1 CHCLK
6 RARGAYPIC
15 LRRCRA
21 GHQSPGGSA
30 VEHQTF
36 NLRVQGSS
44 PCSGDE
50 LSVCYR
56 PSAEATRDVALDI
69 DPLNALGPEPTEMR
83 WPEIET
89 ESAAWKTA
97 MLTTIPPMQEV
108 GNGFRG
114 QKKNARSM
122 QVTDRD
128 KGTETIFV
136 YARPGFGCRHQPRFE
151 SGSRHPFSCGRRH
164 GFAPPDD
171 SKDFTWR
178 SSRATVVHLG
188 ENLANPFFETHPF
201 WGRPVSRETCI
212 LL

>member
-1 CHCLK
+1 RVPC
-6 RARGAYPIC
+6 
-15 LRRCRA
+15 

-30 VEHQTF
+30 GEHQTF

-136 YARPGFGCRHQPRFE
+136 YARPGFGCRHGGRERRRCEMLNLNCGPLMLGSNPGSNPGHGIPFRAVVATALHRPMTPRT
-151 SGSRHPFSCGRRH
+151 SRGAAQEP
-164 GFAPPDD
+164 
-171 SKDFTWR
+171 
-178 SSRATVVHLG
+178 L
-188 ENLANPFFETHPF
+188 
-201 WGRPVSRETCI
+201 
-212 LL
+212 